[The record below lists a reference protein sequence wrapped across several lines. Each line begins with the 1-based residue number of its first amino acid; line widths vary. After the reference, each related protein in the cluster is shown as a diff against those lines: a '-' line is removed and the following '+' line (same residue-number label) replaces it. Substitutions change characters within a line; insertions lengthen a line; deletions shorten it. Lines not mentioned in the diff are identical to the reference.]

1 MYKSSSCSEHFKG
14 STVFDRHAFS
24 FYIDHQQFFVML
36 RSIIA
41 VSVLTASVLACP
53 QHGNYHYPGA
63 QIKKRADAGHER
75 DWDYAASYD
84 WASVSSGEQYQD

>member
-1 MYKSSSCSEHFKG
+1 MYKSSTYSRQFKG
-14 STVFDRHAFS
+14 LIAFDRHTSS
-24 FYIDHQQFFVML
+24 FYIDHYHLFTML

-41 VSVLTASVLACP
+41 ISVFTASVLACP

-75 DWDYAASYD
+75 DWDYAASND
-84 WASVSSGEQYQD
+84 WGTVSEGE

>member
-1 MYKSSSCSEHFKG
+1 MYKSSLYSGRSKG
-14 STVFDRHAFS
+14 SFVFNRHTSS
-24 FYIDHQQFFVML
+24 FYIDHNHLFIML

-41 VSVLTASVLACP
+41 VSVFTASVLACP

-63 QIKKRADAGHER
+63 QIKKRADAGKER

-84 WASVSSGEQYQD
+84 WGSVSSGE